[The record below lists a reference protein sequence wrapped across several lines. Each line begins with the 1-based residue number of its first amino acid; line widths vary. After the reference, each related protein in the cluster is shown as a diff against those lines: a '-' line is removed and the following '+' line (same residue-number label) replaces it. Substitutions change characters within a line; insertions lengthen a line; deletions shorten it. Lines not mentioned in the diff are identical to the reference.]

1 MVVKNCLRLERGL
14 TTIMARKVWT
24 EIVKI
29 SLTVTDIDENMFTA
43 GDDLNQSED

>member
-1 MVVKNCLRLERGL
+1 MVAMNYLKLVRGL
-14 TTIMARKVWT
+14 TTIMAMKVWT

-43 GDDLNQSED
+43 GDHLNQSED